1 MKKILIYLIS
11 NIIAFFFIVTNA
23 YAYLDPGTG
32 SVILQAIIG
41 FLAALSAGFLYYWTK
56 VKNFFLKFFK
66 KNNNNEKTDN
76 R

>member
-1 MKKILIYLIS
+1 M
-11 NIIAFFFIVTNA
+11 FFVVTNV

-32 SVILQAIIG
+32 SFILQAIIG

-56 VKNFFLKFFK
+56 LKNFFLKFFK
-66 KNNNNEKTDN
+66 KNNNNEKADD